1 MTADPSV
8 PDVGARR
15 RRPVI
20 VTIAVVLVYL
30 SAFANVALGVLVL
43 LSRYDVAEAD
53 VLRVS
58 LLGAAI
64 ILFGLLLIGMAS
76 GLARGSRLSRIFA
89 TVYLGVLLVLSVLT
103 IATTDGWDWGSMLD
117 VTIEVLILVA
127 LWAPP
132 GSRHF
137 ARSTVDA
144 PPDGTAAAG

>member
-1 MTADPSV
+1 M
-8 PDVGARR
+8 
-15 RRPVI
+15 I

-43 LSRYDVAEAD
+43 LSRYEVGASD

-76 GLARGSRLSRIFA
+76 GLARGSRLSRTFA
-89 TVYLGVLLVLSVLT
+89 TIYLGVLVVLSAVT
-103 IATTDGWDWGSMLD
+103 IATTDGWDWGSILD
-117 VTIEVLILVA
+117 LAIEALILIA

-137 ARSTVDA
+137 ARPTIDA
-144 PPDGTAAAG
+144 APDRAPAAG

>member
-1 MTADPSV
+1 VTADPSV
-8 PDVGARR
+8 TDVTPRR

-76 GLARGSRLSRIFA
+76 GLARGSRLSRLFA
-89 TVYLGVLLVLSVLT
+89 TIYLAVLFLLSVFT
-103 IATTDGWDWGSMLD
+103 IATTDGWDWGSMVD
-117 VTIEVLILVA
+117 VAIEVLILIA

-137 ARSTVDA
+137 RRPTIDA
-144 PPDGTAAAG
+144 DDDAIAG

>member
-1 MTADPSV
+1 VTADPSV
-8 PDVGARR
+8 PAAGTRR

-43 LSRYDVAEAD
+43 LSRYEVAEAD

-76 GLARGSRLSRIFA
+76 GLARGSRLSRTFA
-89 TVYLGVLLVLSVLT
+89 TIYLAVLLVLSVLT
-103 IATTDGWDWGSMLD
+103 IATSDGWDWGSMLD

-137 ARSTVDA
+137 ARPTIDA
-144 PPDGTAAAG
+144 ATDSAAAAG

>member
-1 MTADPSV
+1 MSADPPV
-8 PDVGARR
+8 TAAETRR

-20 VTIAVVLVYL
+20 VTIAVVLVYI

-43 LSRYDVAEAD
+43 LSRYEVAEAD

-76 GLARGSRLSRIFA
+76 GLARGSRLSRLFA
-89 TVYLGVLLVLSVLT
+89 TIYLAVLFVLSVFT
-103 IATTDGWDWGSMLD
+103 IATTDGWDWGSIID
-117 VTIEVLILVA
+117 VAIEVLILIA

-137 ARSTVDA
+137 TRPTIDAEADAQATVD
-144 PPDGTAAAG
+144 

>member
-1 MTADPSV
+1 M
-8 PDVGARR
+8 
-15 RRPVI
+15 I

-43 LSRYDVAEAD
+43 LSRYQVAETD

-76 GLARGSRLSRIFA
+76 GLARGSRLSRTFA
-89 TVYLGVLLVLSVLT
+89 TIYLGVLVVLSVITLV
-103 IATTDGWDWGSMLD
+103 TTDGWDWGSILD
-117 VTIEVLILVA
+117 LAIEALILVA

-137 ARSTVDA
+137 VRPTVDA
-144 PPDGTAAAG
+144 AADAAPDELPPAA

>member
-1 MTADPSV
+1 MSADPSV
-8 PDVGARR
+8 TAVEPRR

-43 LSRYDVAEAD
+43 LSRYEVASPD

-58 LLGAAI
+58 LLGAAV

-76 GLARGSRLSRIFA
+76 GLARGSRLSRLFA
-89 TVYLGVLLVLSVLT
+89 TIYLGVLVVLSVLT
-103 IATTDGWDWGSMLD
+103 ITTTDGWDWGSMIDLA
-117 VTIEVLILVA
+117 IEAMILVA

-137 ARSTVDA
+137 ARSTIDA
-144 PPDGTAAAG
+144 GPDPAASG

>member
-1 MTADPSV
+1 VTADPSV
-8 PDVGARR
+8 PAAQPRR

-43 LSRYDVAEAD
+43 LSRYEVAEAD

-76 GLARGSRLSRIFA
+76 GLARGSRLSRTFA
-89 TVYLGVLLVLSVLT
+89 TIYLGVLVALSVMT
-103 IATTDGWDWGSMLD
+103 ILTTDGWDWGSMIDLA
-117 VTIEVLILVA
+117 IEAVILVA

-137 ARSTVDA
+137 ARSTIDA
-144 PPDGTAAAG
+144 APDPTAAG

>member
-1 MTADPSV
+1 
-8 PDVGARR
+8 
-15 RRPVI
+15 VI

-43 LSRYDVAEAD
+43 LSRYEVAEAD

-76 GLARGSRLSRIFA
+76 GLARGSRLSRTFA
-89 TVYLGVLLVLSVLT
+89 TIYLGVLVVLSVVT
-103 IATTDGWDWGSMLD
+103 IATTDGWDWGSMIDLA
-117 VTIEVLILVA
+117 IEALILVA

-132 GSRHF
+132 GSHHF
-137 ARSTVDA
+137 TRPTVDA
-144 PPDGTAAAG
+144 AADASTTAG